1 LALEQPVA
9 KVDGKIDLVMLWDV
23 EDVLF
28 VLHVY
33 GNELVANFRRMLG
46 VVHEAE
52 LLGLDINFKHRV
64 AFKSDA
70 FTFNFLSPAVLVKT
84 FSEKDHIGQYSLVV
98 VLVDAVAHP
107 VQIKRKNFIHEHFLS
122 IFVGQ
127 VIVISLPFG
136 WISGWR
142 KRA

>member
-1 LALEQPVA
+1 MA

-46 VVHEAE
+46 VVDKAE
-52 LLGLDINFKHRV
+52 LLGLDVNFKDWV

-70 FTFNFLSPAVLVKT
+70 FTFNFLSPTVLVETLSK
-84 FSEKDHIGQYSLVV
+84 KDNVGQYGFVV
-98 VLVDAVAHP
+98 ILVDAVAHP
-107 VQIKRKNFIHEHFLS
+107 VQ
-122 IFVGQ
+122 V
-127 VIVISLPFG
+127 
-136 WISGWR
+136 
-142 KRA
+142 